1 MSVLEKSNMLAVL
14 KRLVQEVARIPHL
27 EQALLH
33 LTTQVKQAVGVDS
46 CSLYLADYDNQAFI
60 LRATDGLSPKA
71 IGKVSIGFA
80 EGLIGWVG
88 QREEP
93 VNIEDAPRHPR
104 FKVIDEVQ
112 EENYHAFL
120 GTPIIHHR
128 RVLGVLTMQQA
139 NKRKFSEDEE
149 AFLVTLAAQ
158 IALEIANADMRGA
171 LNFEHSGTAQQ
182 RRLNGI
188 AGSPGLAV
196 GKGVTPELAVN
207 LRNWTLRRTTEQ
219 EQEIG
224 FYRKAVEQT
233 REQVRSLSGELEDAI
248 PDDVRAIFQLYHHLL
263 DANSLGREVE
273 AMIKQGW
280 DAASSLKQVVEDY
293 AARFRAMEDSYMQE
307 RAIDIID
314 LSDRILVNI
323 LALAEGTKPS
333 TTSVSEGSILVAEE
347 VSATMLAEFPREY
360 LNGILSIKGSNNSHA
375 AILARAMGVPAVMG
389 VQNVSPSLLN
399 EKLILLDGYSG
410 DVVVSPQGAILEEFE
425 QLVQE
430 EKILAERIDA
440 ESGKPAQ
447 TRDGQEITLLINAGL
462 SAQSEEFLANDAKGI
477 GLYRT
482 EIPFMLRDRFPSES
496 EQVALYKRIFKAQPN
511 AEVTLRTLDVGGDK
525 PLPYFPIVEENPF
538 LGWRGVRMTLD
549 HPEIFLVQVRA
560 MLQASMGLR
569 NLQIMLPMVTSVS
582 EVIEAKRLIEQ
593 AFHEV
598 TEEAKQQKLT
608 VYRPRVGI
616 MLEVPSVL
624 YQLPQLA
631 KLVDFFSVG
640 SNDLTQ
646 YLLAVDRNNPRVA
659 ELFTSYHPA
668 VLSAL
673 NSIAKQCKS
682 MGVPVTVCGEFAGE
696 PGGALL
702 LMAMGYTKLSMSA
715 HNLRRI
721 KWVMRNI
728 VLTDAKAVL
737 DHALNADTHLQVLE
751 STNFY
756 LESRGLGGLVRAGN

>member
-1 MSVLEKSNMLAVL
+1 MLAVL

-46 CSLYLADYDNQAFI
+46 CSLYLADYDNQAFV
-60 LRATDGLSPKA
+60 LRATDGLSVNA

-93 VNIEDAPRHPR
+93 VNIEDAPKHPR

-112 EENYHAFL
+112 EEHYHAFL

-139 NKRKFSEDEE
+139 KKRKFSEDEE

-188 AGSPGLAV
+188 AGSPGLAI
-196 GKGVTPELAVN
+196 GKGVTPELATN
-207 LRNWTLRRTTEQ
+207 LRNWSLRRSTEH

-323 LALAEGTKPS
+323 LALVEGTKPS
-333 TTSVSEGSILVAEE
+333 TSTVSEPSILVAEE
-347 VSATMLAEFPREY
+347 VSATMLAEFPREF

-410 DVVVSPQGAILEEFE
+410 DVVVSPQGVILEEFE

-430 EKILAERIDA
+430 EQVLAERIDA
-440 ESGKPAQ
+440 EAGKPAQ
-447 TRDGQEITLLINAGL
+447 TRDGHAITLLINAGL
-462 SAQSEEFLANDAKGI
+462 SAQSEEFLASDAKGI

-496 EQVALYKRIFKAQPN
+496 EQIALYKRIFKAQPN

-525 PLPYFPIVEENPF
+525 PLPYFPIIEENPF

-560 MLQASMGLR
+560 MLQASIGLK

-582 EVIEAKRLIEQ
+582 EVIEAKRLIGQ

-598 TEEAKQQKLT
+598 SEEAKLQGNTLYQ
-608 VYRPRVGI
+608 PRVGI

-673 NSIAKQCKS
+673 NSIAKQCRA

-702 LMAMGYTKLSMSA
+702 LMAMGFTKLSMSA
-715 HNLRRI
+715 HNLRKI

-728 VLTDAKAVL
+728 VLTDAQAVL
-737 DHALNADTHLQVLE
+737 EHALQADTHLQVLE